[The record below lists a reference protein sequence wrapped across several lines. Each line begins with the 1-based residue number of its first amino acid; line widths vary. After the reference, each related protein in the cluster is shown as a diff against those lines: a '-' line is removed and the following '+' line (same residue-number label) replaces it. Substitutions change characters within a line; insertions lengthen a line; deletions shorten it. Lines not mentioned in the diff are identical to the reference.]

1 MVAQMAGLPKE
12 VTQKAQDWLDKFEK
26 DAQTGDIVQLQLF

>member
-12 VTQKAQDWLDKFEK
+12 ITQKAQEWLDKFEK
-26 DAQTGDIVQLQLF
+26 DAEAGDIVQMQLF